1 MLDDAKDHQK
11 LQLEVLELLLH
22 HGADPNEIYT
32 PVRFKALYER
42 FMLQMWDD
50 SMGPCLLCMHDSEVL
65 RDSQISIG
73 VLLYVMSS
81 EASLGTHSPLGTSH
95 TATHRC

>member
-22 HGADPNEIYT
+22 HGADPNEIYM

-42 FMLQMWDD
+42 FVPNMDD
-50 SMGPCLLCMHDSEVL
+50 SLGPCLLCMHG
-65 RDSQISIG
+65 SI
-73 VLLYVMSS
+73 
-81 EASLGTHSPLGTSH
+81 EPLTN
-95 TATHRC
+95 